1 MGAEMQR
8 ETKTN
13 TKKLIL
19 GFGALWGPGAGELQP
34 VQGCL
39 GPTFEAQSHSA
50 QNLPESRG
58 PGPW

>member
-19 GFGALWGPGAGELQP
+19 GFGALWGPGAPIPLHLEETHLQ
-34 VQGCL
+34 
-39 GPTFEAQSHSA
+39 A
-50 QNLPESRG
+50 ESSGQLVR
-58 PGPW
+58 W

>member
-8 ETKTN
+8 ETKNN
-13 TKKLIL
+13 TEKLIL

-39 GPTFEAQSHSA
+39 GPTFEAQ
-50 QNLPESRG
+50 NLPEPRG